1 MSTKNVAKE
10 PNWKDCAIALNR
22 KLNLIGARLK
32 LIEKQ
37 SLTYDVCQTARELV
51 EEFRLDTEQKF
62 IHPEVRDLS
71 KRASEV
77 SALLSALRF
86 TPVDRRLVALDE
98 LHTKASSLAF
108 DLSMLEAFA

>member
-1 MSTKNVAKE
+1 MSTVNVAKE
-10 PNWKDCAIALNR
+10 PNWKECAIALNR

-37 SLTYDVCQTARELV
+37 SLIYDVCQTAKELV
-51 EEFRLDTEQKF
+51 EEFHLDTEQKF

-71 KRASEV
+71 KRAFEV

-86 TPVDRRLVALDE
+86 TPVDRRLLALDE
-98 LHTKASSLAF
+98 LHQKASSLAS
-108 DLSMLEAFA
+108 DISMLEAFV

>member
-1 MSTKNVAKE
+1 MAKEKLANE
-10 PNWKDCAIALNR
+10 PNWKECAIALNR

-32 LIEKQ
+32 LIEQK
-37 SLTYDVCQTARELV
+37 SLTYNVCQTAKELID
-51 EEFRLDTEQKF
+51 EFHLDTDQKF

-77 SALLSALRF
+77 SALLNALRF
-86 TPVDRRLVALDE
+86 TPVDRRLLALDE
-98 LHTKASSLAF
+98 LYAKASSLAL

>member
-1 MSTKNVAKE
+1 MSTNVAKE

-37 SLTYDVCQTARELV
+37 SLTDDVCQVVRELV

-62 IHPEVRDLS
+62 VHPEIRQLS

-86 TPVDRRLVALDE
+86 TPVDRRMLALDE
-98 LHTKASSLAF
+98 LYMKASSLAF
-108 DLSMLEAFA
+108 DLSLVEAFV